1 VALSRAGDLA
11 AARQLADRMSAER
24 PRGTLVQN
32 YWMPVIRAQADLH
45 GGGAQAAIE
54 SLRATEPYELSDTR
68 LPLFPPY
75 VRGEAYLQ
83 SRDGRRAAAEFQK
96 LLQHQGAVGNSL
108 LGPLSR
114 LGLARALAL
123 AGDRSGAKTQYETFF
138 ELWRD
143 ADAEIPLMRQARAEY
158 QEIGSK

>member
-1 VALSRAGDLA
+1 
-11 AARQLADRMSAER
+11 
-24 PRGTLVQN
+24 
-32 YWMPVIRAQADLH
+32 
-45 GGGAQAAIE
+45 
-54 SLRATEPYELSDTR
+54 
-68 LPLFPPY
+68 LPAY

-96 LLQHQGAVGNSL
+96 LLQHQGAVGTGL
-108 LGPLSR
+108 PGPLSR